1 MAIFKNILKSQIM
14 VKILSVI
21 ALVSILLNGLKYFIL
36 LDFQCITNMLI
47 DVLPC
52 VMFVVYVCF
61 LKQKA
66 KGKNIVPLVLFLIS
80 VRCFMNAVE
89 YSSYSSNVFVYS
101 YLFNYGFPSLLM
113 AVIYW
118 IMFAFLVV
126 SIISILKDFHQNIFP
141 TIAVALNLFISIY
154 FSINALSIRY
164 VVPSYFTKIFLMSVE
179 DGRNFGQLFLCLAL
193 ILYFINKKSDNEAK
207 LLKLLKKF
215 YSKKISEE
223 EYQKERAKIINEL

>member
-1 MAIFKNILKSQIM
+1 MAIFKNILKSQII

-21 ALVSILLNGLKYFIL
+21 ALVSILLNGLKYFIP
-36 LDFQCITNMLI
+36 FRYNGFIQRITDMLI

-80 VRCFMNAVE
+80 ARCFMNAVE
-89 YSSYSSNVFVYS
+89 YSSYSSNV
-101 YLFNYGFPSLLM
+101 M

-118 IMFAFLVV
+118 IMFAFFVV

-164 VVPSYFTKIFLMSVE
+164 GVPSYSAKIFLMSVE
-179 DGRNFGQLFLCLAL
+179 NGRNFGQLFLCLAL

-207 LLKLLKKF
+207 LLKLLKNF